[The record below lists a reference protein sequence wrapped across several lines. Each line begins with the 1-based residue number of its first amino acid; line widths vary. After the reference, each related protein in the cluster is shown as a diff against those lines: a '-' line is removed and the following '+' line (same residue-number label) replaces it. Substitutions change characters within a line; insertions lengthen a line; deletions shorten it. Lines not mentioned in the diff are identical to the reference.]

1 MLSLQMLTNR
11 ENCHLSNSVCFVRLL
26 FSNDAYCS
34 HLVVALGDILNDSHA
49 EIVAKRSF
57 QR

>member
-1 MLSLQMLTNR
+1 MLTNL
-11 ENCHLSNSVCFVRLL
+11 ENCNLSNFVSFVRLL
-26 FSNDAYCS
+26 FSNDVYCC

>member
-1 MLSLQMLTNR
+1 MLTNL
-11 ENCHLSNSVCFVRLL
+11 ENCYLSISVSFVHLL
-26 FSNDAYCS
+26 FSNDVYCS

>member
-1 MLSLQMLTNR
+1 M
-11 ENCHLSNSVCFVRLL
+11 SNSICFVFFLVL
-26 FSNDAYCS
+26 IEYL
-34 HLVVALGDILNDSHA
+34 HLCFGLGDILNDSHA